1 MDDITLEKIKSRIRE
16 NLKRVNDQYPNKKF
30 DISNKTNESI
40 PYTVITPT
48 VKAHSTKKN
57 WDALLWKYGIKYA
70 KIIKTIPILRGIAEK
85 YYWKLVYSQTSMSD
99 TTASWHSNKKGVNFV
114 KVEWH
119 YHGNLEEIKK
129 EGLKGRIKRLIF
141 KFIGFFAFWQ
151 EQINRSLFQELANL
165 RAELAERDKAVEN
178 INKIISTISRAEDA
192 IYQDLT
198 NLRAEL
204 AERDKAEDAIYQDL
218 TNLRAE
224 LAEREEAI
232 IKEIEELQSHLQ
244 QKVET
249 LFFEINSFKEIMLG
263 KIQAIDDLNRHLNF
277 VSRKVELLNYEL
289 KKRADMD
296 INQTIKEIV
305 IKDFSPEQYSY
316 FAFENTF
323 RGSRSTI
330 KSRQSRYINYILEAY
345 TKTHGAYLLDIG
357 CGRGEFIEILSEH
370 NIPVK
375 GIDINEENINICS
388 EFGLNAELADA
399 LTYLKSVKN
408 NSLIGITAFQVVE
421 HLNNDYLIELIKVS
435 FQKIKEGGII
445 VLETVNPLSLYSLR
459 NFYIDLTHRNP
470 IPSDT
475 LKFLV
480 EAAGFV
486 NVKVDF
492 SSPVP
497 DEIKLS
503 GNDDNV
509 KKLND
514 LLFGY
519 QEYAIIANK

>member
-1 MDDITLEKIKSRIRE
+1 
-16 NLKRVNDQYPNKKF
+16 
-30 DISNKTNESI
+30 
-40 PYTVITPT
+40 
-48 VKAHSTKKN
+48 
-57 WDALLWKYGIKYA
+57 
-70 KIIKTIPILRGIAEK
+70 
-85 YYWKLVYSQTSMSD
+85 
-99 TTASWHSNKKGVNFV
+99 
-114 KVEWH
+114 
-119 YHGNLEEIKK
+119 
-129 EGLKGRIKRLIF
+129 
-141 KFIGFFAFWQ
+141 
-151 EQINRSLFQELANL
+151 
-165 RAELAERDKAVEN
+165 
-178 INKIISTISRAEDA
+178 
-192 IYQDLT
+192 
-198 NLRAEL
+198 
-204 AERDKAEDAIYQDL
+204 
-218 TNLRAE
+218 
-224 LAEREEAI
+224 
-232 IKEIEELQSHLQ
+232 
-244 QKVET
+244 
-249 LFFEINSFKEIMLG
+249 
-263 KIQAIDDLNRHLNF
+263 
-277 VSRKVELLNYEL
+277 
-289 KKRADMD
+289 
-296 INQTIKEIV
+296 
-305 IKDFSPEQYSY
+305 
-316 FAFENTF
+316 
-323 RGSRSTI
+323 
-330 KSRQSRYINYILEAY
+330 
-345 TKTHGAYLLDIG
+345 
-357 CGRGEFIEILSEH
+357 LSEH

-445 VLETVNPLSLYSLR
+445 VLETANPLSLYSLR